1 MKNIL
6 PHIYYLFIGFISSS
20 LFTPLSIYIG
30 NRFKIVDKPH
40 EKRGE
45 REKITP
51 KIIPRSGGL
60 TIYFSFLII
69 SIILYII
76 NPSKEIVS
84 LILGGTV
91 VFLTGFIDDKFNIRP
106 WQKLIG
112 EIGGAVIPILFGVK
126 VNFITNP
133 HGGYITL
140 GWLSIPFTLLWVIGI
155 TNAIN
160 LIDGLDGLASGVV
173 GIVTATLA
181 FVAIEK
187 GLFIVASLCFGLTGL
202 TLGFLMFNF
211 PPAKVYLGDSGS
223 LFLGFVVGEIAV
235 WGALKT
241 TTSVILFVAILA
253 LGFPILDT
261 FSSII
266 RRARKRKSI
275 FEGDMEHIHYKLLFS
290 GLKQEQVI
298 LILYLVTV
306 FFSIISII
314 ILKRFSL

>member
-1 MKNIL
+1 MKNIF
-6 PHIYYLFIGFISSS
+6 PHIYYLFIGFISST
-20 LFTPLSIYIG
+20 LITPVSIKIG
-30 NRFKIVDKPH
+30 EKLKIVDKPH
-40 EKRGE
+40 EKRGSL
-45 REKITP
+45 EKITP
-51 KIIPRSGGL
+51 KIIPRTGGL
-60 TIYFSFLII
+60 AVYFSFLLI
-69 SIILYII
+69 SILLYLK
-76 NPSKEIVS
+76 NPSVEI
-84 LILGGTV
+84 IAIIIGGTT
-91 VFLTGFIDDKFNIRP
+91 VFLTGLVDDKFNIKP
-106 WQKLIG
+106 WQKLLG
-112 EIGGAVIPILFGVK
+112 EIGGAVIPITFGVK

-173 GIVTATLA
+173 GIVTTTLA

-187 GLFIVASLCFGLTGL
+187 GLFIVASICFGLTGL
-202 TLGFLMFNF
+202 ALGFLLFNF
-211 PPAKVYLGDSGS
+211 PPARIYLGDSGS
-223 LFLGFVVGEIAV
+223 LLLGFIVGEIAV

-253 LGFPILDT
+253 LGFPIVDT

-266 RRARKRKSI
+266 RRARKGRNI

-298 LILYLVTV
+298 LILYIITI
-306 FFSIISII
+306 FFSILSII

>member
-1 MKNIL
+1 MKSIF
-6 PHIYYLFIGFISSS
+6 PHIYYLFIGFLSSS
-20 LFTPLSIYIG
+20 IITPFSIYIG
-30 NRFKIVDKPH
+30 KKFKIIDKPH
-40 EKRGE
+40 EKKGE

-51 KIIPRSGGL
+51 KTIPRTGGL
-60 TIYFSFLII
+60 TVYFSFLII
-69 SIILYII
+69 SILIYMKIPSPEII
-76 NPSKEIVS
+76 SIV
-84 LILGGTV
+84 LGGSI
-91 VFLTGFIDDKFNIRP
+91 VFLTGFIDDKFNIKP

-112 EIGGAVIPILFGVK
+112 EIGGAIIPILFGVK

-133 HGGYITL
+133 QGGYITL

-173 GIVTATLA
+173 GIVTATLT

-187 GLFIVASLCFGLTGL
+187 GLFSVAAICFGLTGL
-202 TLGFLMFNF
+202 TLGFLLFNF

-223 LFLGFVVGEIAV
+223 LLLGFIVGEIAV

-266 RRARKRKSI
+266 RRARRGRNI

-290 GLKQEQVI
+290 GFKQEQVI
-298 LILYLVTV
+298 LILYLVTI
-306 FFSIISII
+306 FFSILSII